1 MYQQTFPGTVGFQGN
16 YLLQEFM
23 YIYVWLKNRNLF
35 YILIVYTIQ
44 EGKSEYRRVAVP
56 PHRYTPL
63 KENWMKIFN
72 PIVEHLKLQMRL
84 NLKTRHVELK
94 VLSLLKCCVR
104 VCVCVCV
111 FCVCVFLS
119 VCLSVC
125 LSVHVCGHEK

>member
-1 MYQQTFPGTVGFQGN
+1 MLVTCVYNEKLV
-16 YLLQEFM
+16 
-23 YIYVWLKNRNLF
+23 YV
-35 YILIVYTIQ
+35 IQ

-94 VLSLLKCCVR
+94 VEEC
-104 VCVCVCV
+104 
-111 FCVCVFLS
+111 
-119 VCLSVC
+119 
-125 LSVHVCGHEK
+125 